1 MNKIKILSIII
12 VAIVGTLIFWKR
24 NYLME
29 KLGLKYSEPNNKP
42 EPTKPTTPAQP
53 QIVYR
58 EAKDF
63 PFKLGDMGKPVEA
76 IQLSLNKYWGAK
88 LDNDGKF
95 GKATETALIKAGF
108 GKTLEYTE
116 VAALIKKKQ

>member
-1 MNKIKILSIII
+1 MNKIKVLAIII

-29 KLGLKYSEPNNKP
+29 KLGLKYSELNNTP

-53 QIVYR
+53 QVMYR
-58 EAKDF
+58 DAKDF
-63 PFKLGDMGKPVEA
+63 PFKLGDMGKPVKA
-76 IQLSLNKYWGAK
+76 IQFNLNKYWGAK
-88 LDNDGKF
+88 LELDGKF
-95 GKATETALIKAGF
+95 GKQTEAALAKAGF

-116 VAALIKKKQ
+116 VAALIKKTG

>member
-1 MNKIKILSIII
+1 MNKIKIIAIII

-24 NYLME
+24 NYLMK
-29 KLGLKYSEPNNKP
+29 KLGLKYSEPNNTPETPKP
-42 EPTKPTTPAQP
+42 ITPAQP

-63 PFKLGDMGKPVEA
+63 PFKFGDMGKPVKA
-76 IQLSLNKYWGAK
+76 IQFNLNKYYGAK
-88 LDNDGKF
+88 LELDGKF
-95 GKATETALIKAGF
+95 GKQTETALVKAGF

-116 VAALIKKKQ
+116 VNALIKNTK